1 MYEYG
6 VIIRRA
12 QRGQA
17 PVWQFWIGSGK
28 VHEEAGFL
36 AVMDFA
42 GARGFEAFAAGNF
55 DEVGVPEVLLKRAV
69 SMPPPPPLPSATGK
83 GGELGAPPKQSAA
96 PRPAA
101 KPAKPAAKSAAKAAA
116 RKDGKG

>member
-1 MYEYG
+1 MFEYG

-12 QRGQA
+12 PRGQA

-69 SMPPPPPLPSATGK
+69 SLPPPPPLAAATGK
-83 GGELGAPPKQSAA
+83 GSELGAAPKQSAA
-96 PRPAA
+96 TPAPKRARTPVKA
-101 KPAKPAAKSAAKAAA
+101 KGAGRKEGKA
-116 RKDGKG
+116 

>member
-1 MYEYG
+1 MYEYA

-12 QRGQA
+12 KRGET
-17 PVWQFWIGSGK
+17 PVWQLWIGSGK

-36 AVMDFA
+36 AVMDYA

-69 SMPPPPPLPSATGK
+69 ALPPPPPLARGTAAGR
-83 GGELGAPPKQSAA
+83 ELGAP
-96 PRPAA
+96 
-101 KPAKPAAKSAAKAAA
+101 AKSAAAAPTPKRAKAPVKAKAA
-116 RKDGKG
+116 GKKEGKA